1 MWARARQV
9 YRSGCSPRPTKIP
22 SSRHEGLGAIS
33 TFLDAE
39 RATKAAGSASRPVT
53 CYVARM
59 RISLA
64 ILPSLVLLSLAA
76 CGSAPGGVQGRAL
89 IEGGPAPGNPR
100 PEPGVT
106 VAVHKGGL
114 HGTIVARTK
123 ASPSGAFKIS
133 LSPGNYTLVEISDA
147 AVPRTVTVKP
157 GKYVTVVLM
166 IEAM

>member
-1 MWARARQV
+1 MGPSDRSFLLCCTYENQPRDSDCRA
-9 YRSGCSPRPTKIP
+9 
-22 SSRHEGLGAIS
+22 
-33 TFLDAE
+33 
-39 RATKAAGSASRPVT
+39 AA
-53 CYVARM
+53 VARGV
-59 RISLA
+59 RL
-64 ILPSLVLLSLAA
+64 
-76 CGSAPGGVQGRAL
+76 GSGGVQGTAL

-133 LSPGNYTLVEISDA
+133 LSPGKYTLVEVSDA

-157 GKYVTVVLM
+157 GKYVTVVLT
-166 IEAM
+166 IQAM

>member
-1 MWARARQV
+1 
-9 YRSGCSPRPTKIP
+9 
-22 SSRHEGLGAIS
+22 
-33 TFLDAE
+33 
-39 RATKAAGSASRPVT
+39 
-53 CYVARM
+53 M

-64 ILPSLVLLSLAA
+64 ILTAVLLLSLAA
-76 CGSAPGGVQGRAL
+76 CGSASGGVQGTAL

-100 PEPGVT
+100 PEPGAT

-133 LSPGNYTLVEISDA
+133 LSPGKYTLVEVSDA

-157 GKYVTVVLM
+157 GKYVTVVLT
-166 IEAM
+166 IQAM